1 MKKLA
6 LVLLLV
12 LGLGVMSAGM
22 VRADVINVGDPLPA
36 LPTTWYAFFAGQAG
50 TGNSFGVG
58 TNVANNITPGATP
71 WTYSSPLGATA
82 VKITDTSSAGDMFR
96 LYDFG
101 AVVGDTSTVPTTAI
115 GTTNIFPDLD
125 YADPI
130 LSHGLFILPA
140 GNHSLTIEIIQNTDT
155 LTEAIGYFRVDAA
168 AVPLP
173 PSAWLLGSSLLG
185 LVGWRRFR
193 KV

>member
-1 MKKLA
+1 MKKLS

-12 LGLGVMSAGM
+12 VGLGVVSAGM
-22 VRADVINVGDPLPA
+22 VQADVINVGDPLPV
-36 LPTTWYAFFAGQAG
+36 LPTTWYAFSAGEAG

-58 TNVANNITPGATP
+58 TNIANNITPGAAP
-71 WTYSSPLGATA
+71 WTYNAATATA
-82 VKITDTSSAGDMFR
+82 VKITDSFTAGDMFR

-101 AVVGDTSTVPTTAI
+101 NFIGDTSTVPTTAI
-115 GTTNIFPDLD
+115 GTNNLFPDLD
-125 YADPI
+125 FLDTR

-140 GNHSLTIEIIQNTDT
+140 GSHSLTIEIIQNVAG
-155 LTEAIGYFRVDAA
+155 LTEAIGYFRVDPS